1 MEIIKNQR
9 GGLKLVHEGYM
20 YTKKY
25 VRKNVRWECAN
36 RYAFSCKGG
45 LTTDAEVNIA

>member
-1 MEIIKNQR
+1 MLQIYSTTEIIKNQR

-25 VRKNVRWECAN
+25 IQKM
-36 RYAFSCKGG
+36 G
-45 LTTDAEVNIA
+45 LYDHVDWLK